1 MGISRKQA
9 LDCFESDDLIGIGM
23 EADAVRRA
31 LHPEGVVSYATGCD
45 VLVTSDRTALFDAV
59 RGIATLGGTTVCLRL
74 DAPLALHPFEE
85 LLTALKVSFPGMA
98 VQALSPNAIARI
110 AAQSG
115 LSISGLSIF
124 DTLARLRAAGLDAIG
139 MDAEGSSDSLD
150 IHRAAHRAGLRS
162 AIALTFG
169 AGESMADRV
178 ESLFSIHDLQEETGG
193 FLAFTAIS
201 FKPNGTSSRE
211 IEEPTAVEYLR
222 TLAVSRMVLDNIP
235 SIESSPA
242 AQGLKVVQMG
252 LRFGCNDAGTV
263 PPDGGVSE
271 EDLRRVI
278 RDAGFQPVERDMLYR
293 TVFLSN

>member
-59 RGIATLGGTTVCLRL
+59 RSIATLGGTTVCLRL
-74 DAPLALHPFEE
+74 DAPLALHPFDE
-85 LLTALKVSFPGMA
+85 LLTDLKVSFPGMA

-115 LSISGLSIF
+115 LSIS

-139 MDAEGSSDSLD
+139 MDAEGSSDSLH
-150 IHRAAHRAGLRS
+150 IYRAAQRAGLRS

-178 ESLFSIHDLQEETGG
+178 ESLFSIHALQEETGG

-263 PPDGGVSE
+263 PPDVGVSE

-293 TVFLSN
+293 TVFLSH